1 MKKTLLLVGAL
12 CVLGTTAFGATK
24 INSEIRVIDAKNGTD
39 KIEYTIAEGNTDIAE
54 NLKFYFDV
62 DLDTEYAG
70 SNRDKYWD
78 TDWRLGYTVPQEIL
92 DHKLTVSYEIDAD
105 FDYAKDSIK
114 GADASS
120 FASDI
125 RFEFAKDNYYI
136 APSFNFSDS
145 KMDDG
150 YLQLDVA
157 FSAAGPLGT
166 DVWFESYNYFDQ
178 KGHETWETDLEIYVS
193 KTIPFYGINLKPE
206 LGYEGYSLMTAAKK
220 DSSVYVQFRVDKS
233 FDVSEGFVVTPYAQY
248 VDYTRLDNTSGSADK
263 ISTEFGVETTM
274 KF

>member
-24 INSEIRVIDAKNGTD
+24 VNSEIRVIDAKNGTD
-39 KIEYTIAEGNTDIAE
+39 KIEYTIAEGKTDIAE
-54 NLKFYFDV
+54 NIKFAFDL

-70 SNRDKYWD
+70 SDRGKYVD
-78 TDWRLGYTVPQEIL
+78 SDWRLEYAVPQEVL
-92 DHKLTVSYEIDAD
+92 DHKLTVSYEL
-105 FDYAKDSIK
+105 DYDYDVDGEEEAWLANDL
-114 GADASS
+114 
-120 FASDI
+120 

-136 APSFNFSDS
+136 APSYNYDNGI
-145 KMDDG
+145 DDD

-157 FSAAGPLGT
+157 FGATGPLGT
-166 DVWFESYNYFDQ
+166 DIWLESYNYFD
-178 KGHETWETDLEIYVS
+178 KDGLETWDTDLEIYIS

-206 LGYEGYSLMTAAKK
+206 LGYEGYNLITTDAT
-220 DSSVYVQFRVDKS
+220 DESVYVQFRVDKS
-233 FDVSEGFVVTPYAQY
+233 FDVAEGFVVTPYAQY
-248 VDYTRLDNTSGSADK
+248 VDYTRIDKTSGNSFDR